1 MKESVRI
8 FNSPLSLTFL
18 KCMLKGLGEH
28 LWWARLQMG
37 LACGKCTRHNSI
49 AAHPGMHE
57 KQRHVV
63 LKAMFGSG
71 VLLGRSDKA
80 GVST

>member
-1 MKESVRI
+1 MDEIKKQVHI
-8 FNSPLSLTFL
+8 FNMPLPLLFL

-28 LWWARLQMG
+28 LWWAQLQMG
-37 LACGKCTRHNSI
+37 LACGKCARHNSI

-63 LKAMFGSG
+63 LKAMLGFG
-71 VLLGRSDKA
+71 VL
-80 GVST
+80 